1 VIPGP
6 GYAAFGEAERS
17 NAEDVLRYWQLAVRA
32 HSDPLGEDSHARRF
46 EAEAVRVL
54 GSRYCVSVA
63 SAGAALL
70 TGLAALDLGPGDEII
85 VPGYLPAPT
94 LAAIACRGA
103 VPVFAEI
110 DQSLTLDPAD
120 ARAKITSKTRAVLA
134 AHMLGAPCDLAA
146 LAEIA
151 AQHDLYLLEDVS
163 QACGG
168 TYRGCAL
175 GTVGQIGVFSLDVFG
190 VITGGGGGFLLT
202 NEYRLLQRV
211 RRCQDDEGEDGD
223 VLVGLDLGMN
233 EFTAAVAH
241 AQLGKLD
248 AILAR
253 TRALR
258 AQLEAL
264 LPARPGMCRRVLH
277 DPAGECAS
285 VLIYLF
291 NDAATADAVA
301 AGLGSQTLRH
311 ARKRSCPPP
320 TAALPRTEDLL
331 ARSVAITV
339 GVSDRGFGAVFGVN
353 TFSGPDQIEAV
364 ADNFRTRVA
373 QVLD

>member
-6 GYAAFGEAERS
+6 GYAAFGEAERA

-46 EAEAVRVL
+46 EAEAARVL

-85 VPGYLPAPT
+85 VPGYLPAPA

-110 DQSLTLDPAD
+110 DQSLTLDPTD
-120 ARAKITSKTRAVLA
+120 ARAKITPKTRAVLA

-151 AQHDLYLLEDVS
+151 VQHDLYLLEDVS

-202 NEYRLLQRV
+202 NEYRLLQRA
-211 RRCQDDEGEDGD
+211 RRGQDDAGEDGD

-253 TRALR
+253 TRQLR

-264 LPARPGMCRRVLH
+264 LPARPGMRRRVLH

-285 VLIYLF
+285 ALIYLF
-291 NDAATADAVA
+291 DDAATADAVA
-301 AGLGSQTLRH
+301 AGIGSRTLRH
-311 ARKRSCPPP
+311 AQKRSYPPP
-320 TAALPRTEDLL
+320 SAALPRTEDVL

-353 TFSGPDQIEAV
+353 IFSGPDQVEAV
-364 ADNFRTRVA
+364 ADKFRTCVA